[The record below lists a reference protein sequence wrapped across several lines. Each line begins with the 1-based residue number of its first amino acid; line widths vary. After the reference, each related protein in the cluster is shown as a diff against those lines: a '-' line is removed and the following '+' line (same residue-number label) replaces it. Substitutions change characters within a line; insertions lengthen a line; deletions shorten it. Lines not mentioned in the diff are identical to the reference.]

1 MAGEEPKYVLLKDKN
16 LTNVDGLQEAGQTVT
31 DIQYYNTKGI
41 YAFPSDKAFATYELS
56 EIRYLPKS
64 LFYDAA
70 TSDGVYRGLFAYYV
84 LGGSKDRVK
93 YHTSELKE
101 GLSKIT
107 PKGSRNPTAKQII
120 DTVTGGSKIPNYL
133 NPNSAFRGGA
143 GATYW
148 NL

>member
-1 MAGEEPKYVLLKDKN
+1 MAETGGEEPKYTLIKDVSLK
-16 LTNVDGLQEAGQTVT
+16 TVDGLQEAGQTVT
-31 DIQYYNTKGI
+31 DIQYYNTNGI

-56 EIRYLPKS
+56 ELRYLPKS

-93 YHTSELKE
+93 YHTSELRD

-107 PKGSRNPTAKQII
+107 SKESRNPTAKQII

-133 NPNSAFRGGA
+133 NAN
-143 GATYW
+143 T
-148 NL
+148 